1 MQRRAFVR
9 TGLAA
14 ALLAPGISFPAD
26 AHAFDLRTKRRS
38 PADPV
43 RLSSNENPLGVPD
56 SARAAI
62 IEAIARGHR
71 YPQLNGDVRARIAAA
86 NGVDTQSVVL
96 GNGSAEILQMTVQA
110 MLVGG
115 RNVRVILPDPTFE
128 QVERYAGAMGADIEK
143 VPLLPDHTHD
153 LQRMRDVAERGAG
166 PALAFICNPNNP
178 TGTVTSSDA
187 VAQWIREAPS
197 NVWFIVDEAYIQF
210 VDDAA
215 YRPMVQEA
223 TSRENV
229 LVSRTFSKIYG
240 LAGIRL
246 GYGIAAPATIRRVNA
261 FAAATNINHL
271 AAAAA
276 LACIDDRD
284 FVTRSLDVNRR
295 GLQSAY
301 ATLRDLDIEYLPSHG
316 NFIMHR
322 VNGDLDAY
330 ITGMRAEGIAVGR
343 AFPPMLSYNRVS
355 IGLPEEM
362 EAWAGAL
369 RKLRGQGLV

>member
-14 ALLAPGISFPAD
+14 ALLAPATSFPD
-26 AHAFDLRTKRRS
+26 RAHALDLRTRRRS

-62 IEAIARGHR
+62 VDAIAQGHR
-71 YPQLNGDVRARIAAA
+71 YPRLNNQVRARIAEVT
-86 NGVDTQSVVL
+86 GVAPENVVL

-115 RNVRVILPDPTFE
+115 HNVRVVLPDPTFE
-128 QVERYAGAMGADIEK
+128 QVERYAGAIGADIEK

-153 LQRMRDVAERGAG
+153 LQRMRDAAARGTG
-166 PALAFICNPNNP
+166 PVLAFICNPNNP
-178 TGTVTSSDA
+178 TGTITHTEA
-187 VAQWIREAPS
+187 VAEWIRDAPS
-197 NVWFIVDEAYIQF
+197 NVWFLVDEAYLEF
-210 VDDAA
+210 VDHPA
-215 YRPMVQEA
+215 YRTMVKEA
-223 TSRENV
+223 TSRDNV

-246 GYGIAAPATIRRVNA
+246 GYGIATPETIGRVDA

-271 AAAAA
+271 AGAAA

-284 FVTRSLDVNRR
+284 FIASSLDVNRR
-295 GLQSAY
+295 GLQAAY
-301 ATLRDLDIEYLPSHG
+301 TTLRDLDIEYLPSHA

-322 VNGDLDAY
+322 VQGDLDAY
-330 ITGMRAEGIAVGR
+330 IARMRDAGVAVGR
-343 AFPPMLSYNRVS
+343 PFPPMLAYNRVS
-355 IGLPEEM
+355 IGLPAEM
-362 EAWAGAL
+362 AVWAGAI
-369 RKLRGQGLV
+369 RTLRGQGLV